1 MEIKTTKVEYS
12 SYPNNEWLVDF
23 DSESTLEP
31 ASTLQTIIQSIR
43 FTLET
48 ERYKYPIMGAN
59 YGVVFEDLIGTD
71 YSFIKSEIASRI
83 RDALSV
89 DDRIISVDDFN
100 FTNPNGSDMLVTFSV
115 LTILGTATVSTT
127 IIM

>member
-100 FTNPNGSDMLVTFSV
+100 FTNSNGSDMLVTFSV